1 MKDTVC
7 IGNISHCAFPLTD
20 MAQLQSLVALH
31 EFMRAR
37 GEAVEEAELVGNSSR
52 MIKIFHFPLPFIYGA
67 CT

>member
-1 MKDTVC
+1 
-7 IGNISHCAFPLTD
+7 

-52 MIKIFHFPLPFIYGA
+52 MIKTFRFPLPFIYGA
-67 CT
+67 LDHFVTTLFFP